1 MVRQRATVPK
11 CLGGTP
17 PPEKLLSTDSDAG
30 ACGRGWRGQSGPGAR
45 RRHGRFESGAKFP
58 GRASWAGPGGGMLV
72 LPRGGVGSAGPRSS
86 SYPVSP
92 MTAAL
97 EVGAWGLRWTGA
109 LAAAESL
116 LTLAGPSALAGC
128 SQAGMT
134 KPGGLKLIHLSPWV
148 YDDQSLSA
156 RNSFAR
162 TPQLLNAYTQ
172 PFSCPSPPPKL
183 SSPAWPDARLA
194 SVPWGWLSAPQK
206 NSLSVSG
213 GPSAPGQGWP
223 GA

>member
-1 MVRQRATVPK
+1 MVGPA
-11 CLGGTP
+11 
-17 PPEKLLSTDSDAG
+17 AG
-30 ACGRGWRGQSGPGAR
+30 AGGDSLALGPGDAT
-45 RRHGRFESGAKFP
+45 HASSQGPKFP
-58 GRASWAGPGGGMLV
+58 GRVSWAGPGGGMLV

-92 MTAAL
+92 TTAAL
-97 EVGAWGLRWTGA
+97 EVGARGLRWTGA
-109 LAAAESL
+109 SAAAESL

-134 KPGGLKLIHLSPWV
+134 KPGGLKLVHLSPWV

-162 TPQLLNAYTQ
+162 TPQLLNAYTH
-172 PFSCPSPPPKL
+172 PFSCPSLPPKL

-194 SVPWGWLSAPQK
+194 SVPWGWLSPPPPEKLIISEWTSKGPWARLARGL
-206 NSLSVSG
+206 NTSVHTN
-213 GPSAPGQGWP
+213 AHCC
-223 GA
+223 